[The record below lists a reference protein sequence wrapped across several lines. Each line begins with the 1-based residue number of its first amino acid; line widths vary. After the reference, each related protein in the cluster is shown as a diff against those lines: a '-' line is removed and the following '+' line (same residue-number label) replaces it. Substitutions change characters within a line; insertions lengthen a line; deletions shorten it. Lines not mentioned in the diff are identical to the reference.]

1 MISTFRTLYPYLVR
15 YRWSYA
21 AGGAALFVGSAF
33 AAAVPLVVR
42 EAVDRFVSGAS
53 PAELQA
59 PAALVVAAVFAK
71 GVFRFISRSL
81 IAGSARRVELDLRG
95 DLFLRIISFSRKF
108 FASYRTGDLT
118 SRAVNDLTA
127 IRVLLGQ
134 GLSLMFDLS
143 LTFIWA
149 LAVMSAVDWRLTCA
163 IFAPLPLISL
173 TVSYF
178 GRKIHSRFHAVQG
191 RLGGLTSAVEQ
202 NISNARLV
210 RAYSSGGYA
219 NNHFDQLNGLYY
231 DENMQLVG
239 LWRRM
244 YPTME
249 LLIGVGYVV
258 VLIYGG
264 FRVLDGELSVGSFVM
279 FVAYMAMLTW
289 PMIGLGWVVNL
300 IQRGSAALERVN
312 EILSRRAV
320 IADGP
325 ATDSAIDG
333 VRGDLS
339 LSGVSYFHPGADQ
352 PALDDVTLDV
362 PVGQTVAIVGPVGS
376 GKSTLL
382 DLVPR
387 LIEPASGVVR
397 IDGED
402 LERIPIAVLRGSIG
416 LARQEPFLLNMTLG
430 ENLLFGA
437 PGPLEQWQIDEA
449 VEIAALTETVESLP
463 QGYEARV
470 GERGVKLSGGQR
482 QRAALVRAVLREP
495 RFLLL
500 DDALSSVDAET
511 EAGIIE
517 NLRRFL
523 RNRTTLIATHR
534 LSAARRADRVVVL
547 EHGRIVEDGTH
558 DDLVESRG
566 RYWDLWRKQSLEEEL
581 EHNE

>member
-53 PAELQA
+53 PAELQT

-81 IAGSARRVELDLRG
+81 IAGSARRVEFDLRG

-108 FASYRTGDLT
+108 FSSYRTGDLT

-127 IRVLLGQ
+127 IRALLGQ

-143 LTFIWA
+143 LTFIFA
-149 LAVMSAVDWRLTCA
+149 LAVMSSVDWKLTCA
-163 IFAPLPLISL
+163 IFAPLPLITL

-178 GRKIHSRFHAVQG
+178 GHEIHSRFRAVQS
-191 RLGGLTSAVEQ
+191 RLGGLTSVVEQ

-312 EILSRRAV
+312 EILSRRAE

-325 ATDSAIDG
+325 ATDTSIDG

-339 LSGVSYFHPGADQ
+339 LSGVTYFHPGADQ
-352 PALDDVTLDV
+352 PALDDVTFEV

-387 LIEPASGVVR
+387 LIEPSSGVVR
-397 IDGED
+397 VDGED
-402 LERIPIAVLRGSIG
+402 LERIPLAVLRGSIG

-437 PGPLEQWQIDEA
+437 PGPLEQWQVDEA

-463 QGYEARV
+463 QGYETRV

-482 QRAALVRAVLREP
+482 QRAALVRALLREP

-511 EAGIIE
+511 EASIIE

-547 EHGRIVEDGTH
+547 ENGRIVEDGTH
-558 DDLVESRG
+558 DDLVEARG
-566 RYWDLWRKQSLEEEL
+566 RYWDLWRKQTLEEEL
-581 EHNE
+581 EHDE